1 LSMLFRVIEP
11 AAEILFL
18 AAGVILVVGF
28 AYLY

>member
-1 LSMLFRVIEP
+1 MVYRIIVP